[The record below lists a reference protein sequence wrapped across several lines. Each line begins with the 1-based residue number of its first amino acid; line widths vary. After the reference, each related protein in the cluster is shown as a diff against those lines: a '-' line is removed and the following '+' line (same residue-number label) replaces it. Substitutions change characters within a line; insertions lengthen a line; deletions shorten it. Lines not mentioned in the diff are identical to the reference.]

1 MTMETSTYDLEQLF
15 GSDKVL
21 VKSITLPKA
30 VESSNIPQKILNYSF
45 NIDKLNEILL
55 FLCYPNNDCLYISGD
70 AGCGKTSIIL
80 QIAARLGWG
89 VEQVTLSNKCESL
102 DLVGHS
108 TLKNGELVFEYG
120 ALTKAMLNGEILLL
134 NEIDMMSAND
144 LSLLND
150 VAERKPLTIIQNN
163 GEVVHPHP
171 NFRIICTA
179 NSQGNGDDTGFYAG
193 ARILNQAFLD
203 RFRYLKMDYPSIS
216 EEISLVKKMYP
227 TLSDDFTKKLC
238 KLAYDVRE
246 CLKGGLDNGVR
257 QLSAPFSTRTV
268 LKIAGVAVNAPFY
281 TPSKLIEMCYTMRL
295 PDVEREY
302 ILRTANDIFGH
313 AEEAKN
319 DSQSTAVIA
328 KVDLASSVTY
338 QPIKSAPKTKT
349 RRKTAKTDVQLGVQ
363 TSLDFENT
371 KNVA

>member
-1 MTMETSTYDLEQLF
+1 METSTYDLEQLF

-203 RFRYLKMDYPSIS
+203 RFRYLKMDYPSPT
-216 EEISLVKKMYP
+216 EEMALVKRMYP

-371 KNVA
+371 NNVA